1 MNVLLTGAAGY
12 IGRRLKHRLLKE
24 GDLKLRLFVKR
35 NQEVKPHPNVEVAQ
49 GNTFDKES
57 LEAALKGI
65 DTAYYLIHSM
75 ESKNY
80 RELDRQSAQNFLD
93 ACIENGVKRIVYLG
107 GLGEKES
114 ASEHLLSRIET
125 GEILSSRPERIQTLW
140 FRAGVIIGSG
150 SASFEIIRNL
160 VEKLP
165 FMITPKW
172 VNTLCQPSAER
183 DVIEYLAQA
192 AKLQE
197 RANAIIDIG
206 SETMSY
212 KNLLLGYARAV
223 GLKRT
228 LLPVPFFSPKLSS
241 YWLTLMTP
249 VPYSVASALIEGLK
263 SEVVVKN
270 DHAAKLFPAIHPMR
284 YDEAVKAAVEE
295 IKNTQILSR
304 WSDASGEAWEV
315 DHSAL
320 AEAVFTDRQVMALEG
335 IDAKRVF
342 AVFCSVGGE
351 NGWFGYEQLWKMRGI
366 IDKLFGGYGLSRGR
380 RDPKTLRIGDSID
393 FWKVVDLQED
403 KKLLLYAQMKL
414 PGKAWL
420 EFLIKEGKLY
430 QTAYFY
436 PHGLVGRLYWYAM
449 LPFHL
454 FIFKGMAKNLVKK
467 AQNKSKEG
475 L

>member
-1 MNVLLTGAAGY
+1 MNVLLTGASGY
-12 IGRRLKHRLLKE
+12 IGGRLKQRLLLEK
-24 GDLKLRLFVKR
+24 DVTLRLFMKR
-35 NQEVKPHPNVEVAQ
+35 ARPIKHQPNIEIAQ
-49 GNTFDKES
+49 GNTFDLNS
-57 LEAALKGI
+57 LEAALEGI

-80 RELDRQSAQNFLD
+80 RELDRKSAQNFLD
-93 ACIENGVKRIVYLG
+93 ACIKQGVKRIIYLG

-125 GEILSSRPERIQTLW
+125 GEILSSQPDKIQTLW

-172 VNTLCQPSAER
+172 VNTLCQPSAQC

-192 AKLQE
+192 SLVTEKE
-197 RANAIIDIG
+197 NVIIDIG
-206 SETMSY
+206 SEQMSY

-223 GLKRT
+223 GLERV
-228 LLPVPFFSPKLSS
+228 LIPVPFFSPKLSS

-263 SEVVVKN
+263 SEVIVKN
-270 DHAAKLFPAIHPMR
+270 NNASRLFPMIKPIS
-284 YDEAVKAAVEE
+284 YDQAVKAAIEE
-295 IKNTQILSR
+295 IKNTQVISR

-315 DHSAL
+315 DHSTL
-320 AEAVFTDRQVMALEG
+320 ADAVFADRQILPLDG
-335 IDAKRVF
+335 IDVKNLFDTV
-342 AVFCSVGGE
+342 CTIGGL
-351 NGWFGYEQLWKMRGI
+351 NGWFGFDLLWKIRGF

-380 RDPKTLRIGDSID
+380 RDPVNLRIGDSVD
-393 FWKVVDLQED
+393 FWKVVDLQENTRV
-403 KKLLLYAQMKL
+403 LLYAQMKL

-420 EFLIKEGKLY
+420 EFLIKDGSLY

-436 PHGLVGRLYWYAM
+436 PHGLLGRIYWYIM
-449 LPFHL
+449 FPFHL
-454 FIFKGMAKNLVKK
+454 FIFGGMARNLIKQAKQAV
-467 AQNKSKEG
+467 Q
-475 L
+475 